1 MTTISKLKYFFR
13 FIFLQI
19 FLSSFTI
26 FYFDKFLIGNYTDGF
41 NIIVRNLLEDR
52 DRFYPFVTNNF
63 IKIDIFLITFVFLFL
78 IALYASKFY
87 SIVNELSFT
96 VDKGLFDEFVPIF
109 LLWSASLLSFIQ
121 IFRFTAV
128 SRGYLLLLT
137 IIIPLFLVLFRNSEF
152 ISRLLG
158 RNVTEENYISFN
170 LEEDSVFNE
179 LRLLKF
185 RSRLENYKSEN
196 IEDFKLIEK
205 RIEETNKKEKI
216 NLVVLNLNEV
226 ENLDETFEKYL
237 LNLNKKVLLITSKN
251 LSFNLKFYFRTTNL
265 NNKYLYYINNDVQYG
280 SRYILKRVIDLTVS
294 ILCLLIFSPI
304 LIFTYLFILL
314 KDGGPI
320 LYKQTRVGLHGN
332 NFQMFKFRTMKKNSH
347 EQRDELEEVNKKS
360 GPLFKIENDPRLIHG
375 IGFIRK
381 FSIDEIPQFLNVLK
395 GEMSVVGPRPLFPED
410 NKYFDQHYIRRLNVL
425 PGITGLLQI
434 NERNTDDFD
443 VWYKYDIEYID
454 NWSIYLDFKIMI
466 NTPRAIFKS
475 KTKGY

>member
-1 MTTISKLKYFFR
+1 MTTIAKLKYFFR

-109 LLWSASLLSFIQ
+109 LLWSASLLSFLQ

-280 SRYILKRVIDLTVS
+280 SRYILKRVIDLTIS

-314 KDGGPI
+314 MDGRPI

-443 VWYKYDIEYID
+443 IWYKYDIEYID
-454 NWSIYLDFKIMI
+454 NWSIYLDFKVMI
-466 NTPRAIFKS
+466 NTPKAIFKN

>member
-1 MTTISKLKYFFR
+1 MTIISKVKYLLR

-19 FLSSFTI
+19 SLSSFTI
-26 FYFDKFLIGNYTDGF
+26 FYFDKFLIGNYVDGF

-52 DRFYPFVTNNF
+52 DRFYPFITNYF
-63 IKIDIFLITFVFLFL
+63 IKIDIFLTVFVFLFL
-78 IALYASKFY
+78 IMLYTSKFY

-96 VDKGLFDEFVPIF
+96 VDKGLFDEFIPIY
-109 LLWSASLLSFIQ
+109 LLWSASLLSFLQ

-158 RNVTEENYISFN
+158 RNVTDENFISFN

-185 RSRLENYKSEN
+185 RTRLKNFSLEN
-196 IEDFKLIEK
+196 IENFKSIEK
-205 RIEETNKKEKI
+205 EIEDISKKERV
-216 NLVVLNLNEV
+216 NLVVINLNEV
-226 ENLDETFEKYL
+226 TDLNSSFEKYL
-237 LNLNKKVLLITSKN
+237 LDLNKKVLLISSKN
-251 LSFNLKFYFRTTNL
+251 LSFNLKFYFRTTDL
-265 NNKYLYYINNDVQYG
+265 NNKHLFYINNDVQYG
-280 SRYILKRVIDLTVS
+280 SRYIIKRVIDLS
-294 ILCLLIFSPI
+294 ISLFCLLLFTPI
-304 LIFTYLFILL
+304 LIFTYLFIFI
-314 KDGGPI
+314 KDGSPI

-332 NFQMFKFRTMKKNSH
+332 NFKMFKFRTMKKNSH
-347 EQRDELEEVNKKS
+347 KQRDELDEINNKS
-360 GPLFKIENDPRLIHG
+360 GPLFKIENDPRLIDG

-395 GEMSVVGPRPLFPED
+395 GEMSIVGPRPLFPED
-410 NKYFDQHYIRRLNVL
+410 NKYYDQHYIRRLNVL

-443 VWYKYDIEYID
+443 IWYKYDIEYID

-466 NTPRAIFKS
+466 NTPKAIFKN

>member
-1 MTTISKLKYFFR
+1 MTTIGKLKYFFR

-19 FLSSFTI
+19 FISSFTI

-109 LLWSASLLSFIQ
+109 LLWSASLLSFLQ

-216 NLVVLNLNEV
+216 NLVVLN
-226 ENLDETFEKYL
+226 
-237 LNLNKKVLLITSKN
+237 
-251 LSFNLKFYFRTTNL
+251 
-265 NNKYLYYINNDVQYG
+265 
-280 SRYILKRVIDLTVS
+280 
-294 ILCLLIFSPI
+294 
-304 LIFTYLFILL
+304 
-314 KDGGPI
+314 
-320 LYKQTRVGLHGN
+320 
-332 NFQMFKFRTMKKNSH
+332 
-347 EQRDELEEVNKKS
+347 
-360 GPLFKIENDPRLIHG
+360 
-375 IGFIRK
+375 
-381 FSIDEIPQFLNVLK
+381 
-395 GEMSVVGPRPLFPED
+395 
-410 NKYFDQHYIRRLNVL
+410 
-425 PGITGLLQI
+425 
-434 NERNTDDFD
+434 
-443 VWYKYDIEYID
+443 
-454 NWSIYLDFKIMI
+454 
-466 NTPRAIFKS
+466 
-475 KTKGY
+475 

>member
-1 MTTISKLKYFFR
+1 MTTIGKLKYFFR

-63 IKIDIFLITFVFLFL
+63 IKIDIFLIIFVFLFL

-109 LLWSASLLSFIQ
+109 LLWSASLLSFLQ

-185 RSRLENYKSEN
+185 RSRLENFKSEN
-196 IEDFKLIEK
+196 IEDFKLIGK
-205 RIEETNKKEKI
+205 MIEETNKKEKI
-216 NLVVLNLNEV
+216 NLIVLNLNEI
-226 ENLDETFEKYL
+226 ENLDEAFEKYL
-237 LNLNKKVLLITSKN
+237 LDLNKKVLLITSKN

-347 EQRDELEEVNKKS
+347 EQRDELEEINKKS

-454 NWSIYLDFKIMI
+454 NWSIYLDFKIML
-466 NTPRAIFKS
+466 NTPTAIFRN

>member
-1 MTTISKLKYFFR
+1 MTTIGKLKYFFR

-109 LLWSASLLSFIQ
+109 LLWSASLLSFLQ

-314 KDGGPI
+314 MDGRPI

-347 EQRDELEEVNKKS
+347 EQRDELVEVNKKS
-360 GPLFKIENDPRLIHG
+360 GPLFKIENDPRLIDG

-454 NWSIYLDFKIMI
+454 NWSIYLDFKIMF
-466 NTPRAIFKS
+466 NTPTAIFRN

>member
-1 MTTISKLKYFFR
+1 MTTIGKLKYFFR

-63 IKIDIFLITFVFLFL
+63 IKIDIFLIIFVFLFL

-109 LLWSASLLSFIQ
+109 LLWSASLLSFLQ

-280 SRYILKRVIDLTVS
+280 SRYILKRVIDLSIS
-294 ILCLLIFSPI
+294 ILCLLIFSPVF
-304 LIFTYLFILL
+304 IFSYLFILL
-314 KDGGPI
+314 KDGRPI
-320 LYKQTRVGLHGN
+320 LYRQTRVGLHGN

-454 NWSIYLDFKIMI
+454 NWSIYLDFKIMF
-466 NTPRAIFKS
+466 NTPTAIFRN

>member
-1 MTTISKLKYFFR
+1 MTTIGKLKYFFR

-26 FYFDKFLIGNYTDGF
+26 FYFDKYLIGNYTDGF

-109 LLWSASLLSFIQ
+109 LLWSASLLSFLQ

-185 RSRLENYKSEN
+185 RSRLENFKSEN
-196 IEDFKLIEK
+196 IEDFKLIGK
-205 RIEETNKKEKI
+205 MIEETNKKEKI
-216 NLVVLNLNEV
+216 NLIVLNLNEI
-226 ENLDETFEKYL
+226 ENLDEAFEKYL
-237 LNLNKKVLLITSKN
+237 LDLNKKVLLITSKN

>member
-1 MTTISKLKYFFR
+1 MTTIGKLKYFFR

-109 LLWSASLLSFIQ
+109 LLWSASLLSFLQ

-185 RSRLENYKSEN
+185 RSRLENFKSEN

-216 NLVVLNLNEV
+216 NLIVLNLNEV

-280 SRYILKRVIDLTVS
+280 SRYILKRVIDLTIS

-314 KDGGPI
+314 MDGRPI

-347 EQRDELEEVNKKS
+347 EQRDELEDVNKKS

-454 NWSIYLDFKIMI
+454 NWSIYLDFKIML
-466 NTPRAIFKS
+466 NTPTAIFRN

>member
-1 MTTISKLKYFFR
+1 MTTISKLKYFLR
-13 FIFLQI
+13 FIFLQV

-26 FYFDKFLIGNYTDGF
+26 FYFDRFLIGNYVDGF

-52 DRFYPFVTNNF
+52 DRFFPFVTNYF
-63 IKIDIFLITFVFLFL
+63 IKIDIFLSIFVFLFL

-96 VDKGLFDEFVPIF
+96 MDKGLFDEFIPIF
-109 LLWSASLLSFIQ
+109 LLWSASLLSFLQ

-152 ISRLLG
+152 ISRILG
-158 RNVTEENYISFN
+158 RNLTEENFISFN

-185 RSRLENYKSEN
+185 RSRLKNFNSEN
-196 IEDFKLIEK
+196 IQNFKLIEK
-205 RIEETNKKEKI
+205 TIEEINKKERV
-216 NLVVLNLNEV
+216 NLVVINLNEI
-226 ENLDETFEKYL
+226 ENLDNTFEKYL
-237 LNLNKKVLLITSKN
+237 LDLNKKVLLISSKN
-251 LSFNLKFYFRTTNL
+251 LSFNLKFYFRTTNI

-280 SRYILKRVIDLTVS
+280 SRYILKRVIDLS
-294 ILCLLIFSPI
+294 ISFLCLLVFSPVF
-304 LIFTYLFILL
+304 IFTYLYILI
-314 KDGGPI
+314 KDGRPI

-347 EQRDELEEVNKKS
+347 KQRSELEEIN
-360 GPLFKIENDPRLIHG
+360 KIENDPRLIDG
-375 IGFIRK
+375 VGFIRK
-381 FSIDEIPQFLNVLK
+381 FSIDEIPQFFNVLK
-395 GEMSVVGPRPLFPED
+395 GEMSIVGPRPLFPED
-410 NKYFDQHYIRRLNVL
+410 NKYYDQHYIRRLNVL

-443 VWYKYDIEYID
+443 IWYKYDIEYID

>member
-1 MTTISKLKYFFR
+1 MTTIGKLKYFFR

-109 LLWSASLLSFIQ
+109 LLWSASLLSFLQ

-314 KDGGPI
+314 MDGRPI

-381 FSIDEIPQFLNVLK
+381 FSIDEIPQFFNVLK

-454 NWSIYLDFKIMI
+454 NWSIYLDFKIMF
-466 NTPRAIFKS
+466 NTPTAIFRN

>member
-1 MTTISKLKYFFR
+1 MTTIGKLKYFFR

-63 IKIDIFLITFVFLFL
+63 IKIDVFLIIFVFLFL

-109 LLWSASLLSFIQ
+109 LLWSASLLSFLQ

-237 LNLNKKVLLITSKN
+237 LDLNKKVLLITSKN

-314 KDGGPI
+314 MDGRPI

-443 VWYKYDIEYID
+443 IWYKYDIEYID
-454 NWSIYLDFKIMI
+454 NWSIYLDFKVMI
-466 NTPRAIFKS
+466 NTPKAIFKN

>member
-1 MTTISKLKYFFR
+1 MTTIGKLKYFFR

-109 LLWSASLLSFIQ
+109 LLWSASLLSFLQ

-280 SRYILKRVIDLTVS
+280 SRYILKRVIDLTIS

-314 KDGGPI
+314 MDGRPI

-347 EQRDELEEVNKKS
+347 EQRDELEDVNKKS

-454 NWSIYLDFKIMI
+454 NWSIYLDFKIML
-466 NTPRAIFKS
+466 NTPTAIFRN

>member
-1 MTTISKLKYFFR
+1 MTTIGKLKYFFR

-63 IKIDIFLITFVFLFL
+63 IKIDIFLIIFVFLFL

-109 LLWSASLLSFIQ
+109 LLWSASLLSFLQ

-185 RSRLENYKSEN
+185 RSRLENFKSEN
-196 IEDFKLIEK
+196 IEDFKLIGK
-205 RIEETNKKEKI
+205 MIEETNKKEKV
-216 NLVVLNLNEV
+216 NLIVLNLNEI
-226 ENLDETFEKYL
+226 ENLDEAFEKYL
-237 LNLNKKVLLITSKN
+237 LDLNKKVLLITSKN

-280 SRYILKRVIDLTVS
+280 SRYILKRVIDLTIS

-304 LIFTYLFILL
+304 LIFTYLFILF

>member
-1 MTTISKLKYFFR
+1 MTTIAKLKYFFR

-109 LLWSASLLSFIQ
+109 LLWSASLLSFLQ

-314 KDGGPI
+314 MDGRPI

-381 FSIDEIPQFLNVLK
+381 FSIDEIPQFFNVLK

>member
-1 MTTISKLKYFFR
+1 MTTIGKLKYFFR

-19 FLSSFTI
+19 FISSFTI

-63 IKIDIFLITFVFLFL
+63 IKIDIFLIIFVFLFL

-109 LLWSASLLSFIQ
+109 LLWSASLLSFLQ
-121 IFRFTAV
+121 IFRLTAV

-185 RSRLENYKSEN
+185 RSRLENFKSEN
-196 IEDFKLIEK
+196 IEDFKLIGK
-205 RIEETNKKEKI
+205 MIEETNKKEKI
-216 NLVVLNLNEV
+216 NLIVLNLNEI
-226 ENLDETFEKYL
+226 ENLDEAFEKYL
-237 LNLNKKVLLITSKN
+237 LDLNKKVLLITSKN

-280 SRYILKRVIDLTVS
+280 SRYIIKRVIDLTIS

-395 GEMSVVGPRPLFPED
+395 GEMSIVGPRPLFPED

-466 NTPRAIFKS
+466 KTPRAIFKS

>member
-1 MTTISKLKYFFR
+1 MTTIGKLKYFFR

-109 LLWSASLLSFIQ
+109 LLWSASLLSFLQ

-314 KDGGPI
+314 MDGRPI

-454 NWSIYLDFKIMI
+454 NWSIYLDFKIMF
-466 NTPRAIFKS
+466 NTPTAIFRN

>member
-1 MTTISKLKYFFR
+1 MTTIGKLKYFFR

-109 LLWSASLLSFIQ
+109 LLWSASLLSFLQ

-185 RSRLENYKSEN
+185 RSRLENFKSEN

-216 NLVVLNLNEV
+216 NLIVLNLNEV

-314 KDGGPI
+314 MDGRPI

-347 EQRDELEEVNKKS
+347 EQRDELEDVNKKS

>member
-1 MTTISKLKYFFR
+1 MTTISKLKYFLR
-13 FIFLQI
+13 FIFLQV

-26 FYFDKFLIGNYTDGF
+26 FYFDKFLIGNYIDGF

-52 DRFYPFVTNNF
+52 DRFFPFVTNYF
-63 IKIDIFLITFVFLFL
+63 IKIDIFLTIFVFMFL

-96 VDKGLFDEFVPIF
+96 VDKGLFDEFIPIF
-109 LLWSASLLSFIQ
+109 LLWSASLLSFLQ

-137 IIIPLFLVLFRNSEF
+137 IIVPLFLVLFRNSEF

-158 RNVTEENYISFN
+158 RNVTEENFISFN

-185 RSRLENYKSEN
+185 RSRLNNFKIEN

-205 RIEETNKKEKI
+205 KIEETNKKEKI
-216 NLVVLNLNEV
+216 NLVVINLNEV
-226 ENLDETFEKYL
+226 KNLDDTFEKYIL
-237 LNLNKKVLLITSKN
+237 DLNKKVLLISSKN
-251 LSFNLKFYFRTTNL
+251 LSFSLKFYFRKTNL

-280 SRYILKRVIDLTVS
+280 SRYILKRVIDLS
-294 ILCLLIFSPI
+294 ISVFCLLIFSPI
-304 LIFTYLFILL
+304 LILTYLFILF
-314 KDGGPI
+314 KDGRPI
-320 LYKQTRVGLHGN
+320 LYKQTRVGLHGK

-347 EQRDELEEVNKKS
+347 EQRDKLEEVNKKS
-360 GPLFKIENDPRLIHG
+360 GPLFKIENDPRLIDG

-443 VWYKYDIEYID
+443 IWYKYDIEYID

>member
-1 MTTISKLKYFFR
+1 MTTIGKLKYFFR

-109 LLWSASLLSFIQ
+109 LLWSASLLSFLQ

-454 NWSIYLDFKIMI
+454 NWSIYLDFKIMF
-466 NTPRAIFKS
+466 NTPTAIFRN

>member
-1 MTTISKLKYFFR
+1 MTTIGKLKYFFR

-52 DRFYPFVTNNF
+52 DRFYPFVTDNF

-109 LLWSASLLSFIQ
+109 LLWSASLLSFLQ

-185 RSRLENYKSEN
+185 RSRLENFKLEN

-216 NLVVLNLNEV
+216 NLIVLNLNGV
-226 ENLDETFEKYL
+226 KNLDETFEKYL
-237 LNLNKKVLLITSKN
+237 LDLNKKVLLITSKN

-280 SRYILKRVIDLTVS
+280 SRYILKRVIDLTIS
-294 ILCLLIFSPI
+294 ILCLIIFSPI

-314 KDGGPI
+314 KDGRPI
-320 LYKQTRVGLHGN
+320 LYKQTRVGLHGK

-454 NWSIYLDFKIMI
+454 NWSIYLDFKIML
-466 NTPRAIFKS
+466 NTPTAIFRN

>member
-1 MTTISKLKYFFR
+1 MTTIAKLKYFFR

-63 IKIDIFLITFVFLFL
+63 IKIDIFLITFVFLLL

-109 LLWSASLLSFIQ
+109 LLWSASLLSFLQ

-314 KDGGPI
+314 MDGRPI

-381 FSIDEIPQFLNVLK
+381 FSIDEIPQFFNVLK

-454 NWSIYLDFKIMI
+454 NWSIYLDFKIMF
-466 NTPRAIFKS
+466 NTPTAIFRN

>member
-1 MTTISKLKYFFR
+1 M
-13 FIFLQI
+13 FLC
-19 FLSSFTI
+19 
-26 FYFDKFLIGNYTDGF
+26 
-41 NIIVRNLLEDR
+41 
-52 DRFYPFVTNNF
+52 
-63 IKIDIFLITFVFLFL
+63 L

-96 VDKGLFDEFVPIF
+96 VDKGLFDEFIPIF
-109 LLWSASLLSFIQ
+109 LLWSASLLSFLQ

-137 IIIPLFLVLFRNSEF
+137 IIVPLFLVLFRNSEF

-158 RNVTEENYISFN
+158 RNVTEENFISFN

-185 RSRLENYKSEN
+185 RSRLNNFKIEN

-205 RIEETNKKEKI
+205 KIEETNKKEKI
-216 NLVVLNLNEV
+216 NLVVINLKEV
-226 ENLDETFEKYL
+226 KNLDDSFEKYIL
-237 LNLNKKVLLITSKN
+237 DLNKKVLLISSKN
-251 LSFNLKFYFRTTNL
+251 LSFSLKFYFRKTNL

-280 SRYILKRVIDLTVS
+280 SRYILKRVIDLS
-294 ILCLLIFSPI
+294 ISVFCLLVFSPI
-304 LIFTYLFILL
+304 LIFTYLFILF
-314 KDGGPI
+314 KDGRPI

-360 GPLFKIENDPRLIHG
+360 GPLFKIENDPRLIDG

-443 VWYKYDIEYID
+443 IWYKYDIEYID
-454 NWSIYLDFKIMI
+454 NWSIYLDFKVMI
-466 NTPRAIFKS
+466 NTPKAIFKN

>member
-1 MTTISKLKYFFR
+1 MTTIAKLKYFFR

-109 LLWSASLLSFIQ
+109 LLWSASLLSFLQ

-314 KDGGPI
+314 MDGRPI

-381 FSIDEIPQFLNVLK
+381 FSIDEIPQFFNVLK

-454 NWSIYLDFKIMI
+454 NWSIYLDFKIMF
-466 NTPRAIFKS
+466 NTPTAIFRN

>member
-1 MTTISKLKYFFR
+1 MTTIGKLKYFFR

-109 LLWSASLLSFIQ
+109 LLWSASLLSFLQ

-280 SRYILKRVIDLTVS
+280 SRYILKRVIDLTIS

-454 NWSIYLDFKIMI
+454 NWSIYLDFKIML
-466 NTPRAIFKS
+466 NTPTAIFRN

>member
-1 MTTISKLKYFFR
+1 MTTIGKLKYFFR

-109 LLWSASLLSFIQ
+109 LLWSASLLSFLQ

-314 KDGGPI
+314 MDGRPI

>member
-1 MTTISKLKYFFR
+1 MTTIGKLKYFFR

-109 LLWSASLLSFIQ
+109 LLWSASLLSFLQ

-185 RSRLENYKSEN
+185 RSRLENFKLEN

-216 NLVVLNLNEV
+216 NLIVLNLNGV
-226 ENLDETFEKYL
+226 KNLDETFEKYL
-237 LNLNKKVLLITSKN
+237 LDLNKKVLLITSKN

-280 SRYILKRVIDLTVS
+280 SRYILKRVIDLTIS
-294 ILCLLIFSPI
+294 ILCLIIFSPI

-314 KDGGPI
+314 KDGRPI
-320 LYKQTRVGLHGN
+320 LYKQTRVGLHGK

-454 NWSIYLDFKIMI
+454 NWSIYLDFKIML
-466 NTPRAIFKS
+466 NTPTAIFRN

>member
-1 MTTISKLKYFFR
+1 MTTIAKLKYFFR

-109 LLWSASLLSFIQ
+109 LLWSASLLSFLQ

-216 NLVVLNLNEV
+216 NLIVLNLNEV

-237 LNLNKKVLLITSKN
+237 LDLNKKVLLITSKN

-314 KDGGPI
+314 MDGRPI

-347 EQRDELEEVNKKS
+347 EQRDELEDVNKKS
-360 GPLFKIENDPRLIHG
+360 GPLFKIENDPRLIDG

-454 NWSIYLDFKIMI
+454 NWSIYLDFKIML
-466 NTPRAIFKS
+466 NTPTAIFRN

>member
-1 MTTISKLKYFFR
+1 MKFSKLFKYIAR
-13 FIFLQI
+13 FTFLQATI
-19 FLSSFTI
+19 TAFTI
-26 FYFDKFLIGNYTDGF
+26 FYFDRFLMNQYEFGYL
-41 NIIVRNLLEDR
+41 IIINNLLEDR

-109 LLWSASLLSFIQ
+109 LLWSASLLSFLQ

-185 RSRLENYKSEN
+185 RSRLKNFKSEN

-216 NLVVLNLNEV
+216 NLIVLNLNEV

-314 KDGGPI
+314 MDGRPI

-347 EQRDELEEVNKKS
+347 EQRDELEDVNKKS
-360 GPLFKIENDPRLIHG
+360 GPLFKIENDPRLIDG

-395 GEMSVVGPRPLFPED
+395 GDMSVVGPRPLFPED
-410 NKYFDQHYIRRLNVL
+410 NKYYDQYYIRRLNVL

-454 NWSIYLDFKIMI
+454 NWSIYLDFKIML
-466 NTPRAIFKS
+466 NTPTAIFRN

>member
-1 MTTISKLKYFFR
+1 MTTIAKLKYFFR

-109 LLWSASLLSFIQ
+109 LLWSASLLSFLQ

-314 KDGGPI
+314 MDGRPI

-360 GPLFKIENDPRLIHG
+360 GPLFKIENDPRLIDG

-454 NWSIYLDFKIMI
+454 NWSIYLDFKIMF
-466 NTPRAIFKS
+466 NTPTAIFRN

>member
-1 MTTISKLKYFFR
+1 MTTIAKLKYFFR

-109 LLWSASLLSFIQ
+109 LLWSASLLSFLQ

-314 KDGGPI
+314 MDGRPI

-347 EQRDELEEVNKKS
+347 EQRDELEDVNKKS

-454 NWSIYLDFKIMI
+454 NWSIYLDFKIMF
-466 NTPRAIFKS
+466 NTPTAIFRN

>member
-1 MTTISKLKYFFR
+1 M
-13 FIFLQI
+13 
-19 FLSSFTI
+19 
-26 FYFDKFLIGNYTDGF
+26 
-41 NIIVRNLLEDR
+41 
-52 DRFYPFVTNNF
+52 
-63 IKIDIFLITFVFLFL
+63 

-109 LLWSASLLSFIQ
+109 LLWSASLLSFLQ

-314 KDGGPI
+314 MDGRPI

-332 NFQMFKFRTMKKNSH
+332 NFQMFKFRTMKKIH
-347 EQRDELEEVNKKS
+347 MNK
-360 GPLFKIENDPRLIHG
+360 
-375 IGFIRK
+375 
-381 FSIDEIPQFLNVLK
+381 
-395 GEMSVVGPRPLFPED
+395 EM
-410 NKYFDQHYIRRLNVL
+410 N
-425 PGITGLLQI
+425 
-434 NERNTDDFD
+434 
-443 VWYKYDIEYID
+443 
-454 NWSIYLDFKIMI
+454 
-466 NTPRAIFKS
+466 
-475 KTKGY
+475 

>member
-1 MTTISKLKYFFR
+1 MTTISKLKYFLR

-26 FYFDKFLIGNYTDGF
+26 FYFDKFLIGNYVDGF

-52 DRFYPFVTNNF
+52 DRFFPFVTNYF
-63 IKIDIFLITFVFLFL
+63 IKIDIFLTIFVFMFL
-78 IALYASKFY
+78 IALYTSKFY

-96 VDKGLFDEFVPIF
+96 VDKGLFDEFIPIF
-109 LLWSASLLSFIQ
+109 LLWSASLLSFLQ

-137 IIIPLFLVLFRNSEF
+137 LIVPLFLVLFRNSEF

-158 RNVTEENYISFN
+158 RNLTEENFISFN

-185 RSRLENYKSEN
+185 RSKLKNFKLEN

-205 RIEETNKKEKI
+205 KIEETNKKEQI
-216 NLVVLNLNEV
+216 NLIVVNLNEV
-226 ENLDETFEKYL
+226 ENLNDAFEKNL
-237 LNLNKKVLLITSKN
+237 LDLNKKVLLISSKN

-280 SRYILKRVIDLTVS
+280 SKYILKRVIDLS
-294 ILCLLIFSPI
+294 ISVLCLLVFSPI
-304 LIFTYLFILL
+304 LIFTYLFILF
-314 KDGGPI
+314 KDGRPI

-347 EQRDELEEVNKKS
+347 KQRDKLEEKNKKS
-360 GPLFKIENDPRLIHG
+360 GPLFKIKNDPRLISG
-375 IGFIRK
+375 VGFIRK

-410 NKYFDQHYIRRLNVL
+410 NKYYDQHYIRRLNVL

-443 VWYKYDIEYID
+443 IWYKYDIEYID
-454 NWSIYLDFKIMI
+454 NWSIYLDFKIML
-466 NTPRAIFKS
+466 NTPTAIFRN

>member
-1 MTTISKLKYFFR
+1 MTTIGKLKYFFR

-109 LLWSASLLSFIQ
+109 LLWSASLLSFLQ

-185 RSRLENYKSEN
+185 RSRLENFKSEN

-216 NLVVLNLNEV
+216 NLIVLNLNEV

-314 KDGGPI
+314 MDGRPI

-347 EQRDELEEVNKKS
+347 EQRDELEDVNKKS

-454 NWSIYLDFKIMI
+454 NWSIYLDFKIML
-466 NTPRAIFKS
+466 NTPTAIFRN